1 MLLEID
7 RQLSL
12 TWIEAEM
19 SSKQTDTDSTYSLI
33 IPPYEE
39 MQLLYV
45 LALAGN
51 MRDIRQWSD
60 HIASVD
66 QKYQPFAETLI
77 NLAKNYQSQAIL
89 DMVEAYMRQE

>member
-1 MLLEID
+1 MG

-12 TWIEAEM
+12 DWIESDMASNEKDLEE
-19 SSKQTDTDSTYSLI
+19 SALPLI

-51 MRDIRQWSD
+51 MRDIRQWAD
-60 HIASVD
+60 HIVSVD
-66 QKYQPFAETLI
+66 KKYQQFADTLK
-77 NLAKNYQSQAIL
+77 NFAKNYQSQAIL
-89 DMVEAYMRQE
+89 DMVEEYMRQG

>member
-1 MLLEID
+1 MELNEK
-7 RQLSL
+7 
-12 TWIEAEM
+12 
-19 SSKQTDTDSTYSLI
+19 SSGESALPLN

-51 MRDIRQWSD
+51 MRDIRQWAD
-60 HIASVD
+60 HIVSVD
-66 QKYQPFAETLI
+66 EKYQQFADTLR

-89 DMVEAYMRQE
+89 DMVEDYMRRG